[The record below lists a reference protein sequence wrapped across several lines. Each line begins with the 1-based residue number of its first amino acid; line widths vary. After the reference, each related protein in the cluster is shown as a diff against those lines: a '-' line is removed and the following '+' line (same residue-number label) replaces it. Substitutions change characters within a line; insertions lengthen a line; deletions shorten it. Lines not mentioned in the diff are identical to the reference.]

1 MMRFAVL
8 GSPISHSLSP
18 QLHNFA
24 YNELGIQAHYERFQV
39 ERGQL
44 GNFFESHSSESW
56 DGFSLTMPLKD
67 EALNF
72 TTELDSDS
80 VHASSINT
88 LKRLENGWA
97 GFNTDVYGFRFLIG
111 KFLQDS
117 RSDSWKFGAGSSV
130 SIIGAG
136 GTARAALVAL
146 RDYDVSVKVF
156 RRNSARDESIRQAN
170 PKVDILEWSEW
181 LTSIDASLVINCAP
195 KEAFKSMPFGIS
207 ISGFLLDALYDPW
220 PTPLMKLTARDS
232 HFSGKDLLVAQAIRQ
247 IEIFLEL
254 QLNRDDFFE
263 KLRAII

>member
-1 MMRFAVL
+1 MRFAVL
-8 GSPISHSLSP
+8 GSPINHSLSP

-24 YNELGIQAHYERFQV
+24 YKELGVEAHYERFQV

-44 GNFFESHSSESW
+44 GDFFESHSSESW

-88 LKRLENGWA
+88 LKRVENGWA
-97 GFNTDVYGFRFLIG
+97 GFNTDVYGFRFLIE
-111 KFLQDS
+111 KFLRDS
-117 RSDSWKFGAGSSV
+117 RSESWKFGAGSSV

-146 RDYDVSVKVF
+146 RDYDVSVKVY
-156 RRNSARDESIRQAN
+156 RRNGSRDESIRRAN
-170 PKVDILEWSEW
+170 PRVEILEWSEW
-181 LTSIDASLVINCAP
+181 MNSFDASLIINCAP
-195 KEAFKSMPFGIS
+195 KDAFKSMPFGIS

-232 HFSGKDLLVAQAIRQ
+232 QFSGKDLLVAQAIRQ